1 MGEALCVIPARG
13 GSKRIPRKNIRPLG
27 GLPLIA
33 HPIRAALASRCFA
46 RLVVSTDDEE
56 IASIARQYGAKTPF
70 MREPELAND
79 TAGTAEVVL
88 DAIRR
93 LGAEE
98 TAFTCCLY
106 PTAPLVTPFDLR
118 ESLAALEASD
128 APALLPVTHF
138 DFHPLRALKRNKDG
152 AVEFA
157 WPEHALTRSQD
168 LPELVHDAGAFYWLR
183 TRDFLASGR
192 IVAPAAI
199 GWPMPRLR
207 AVDIDTE
214 EDFAF
219 AELLFAHS
227 SSEGQSN
234 G

>member
-13 GSKRIPRKNIRPLG
+13 GSRRIPRKNIRPLG

-33 HPIRAALASRCFA
+33 HPIRAALASGCFA
-46 RLVVSTDDEE
+46 RIVVSTDDAE
-56 IASIARQYGAKTPF
+56 IAAIAREHGAETPF
-70 MREPELAND
+70 VRDAALAND
-79 TAGTAEVVL
+79 MAGTAEVVL

-98 TAFTCCLY
+98 TTFTCCLY
-106 PTAPLVTPFDLR
+106 PTAPLETQEDLQQ
-118 ESLAALEASD
+118 SLAELEASG

-138 DFHPLRALKRNKDG
+138 DFHPLRALKRNAVG

-192 IVAPAAI
+192 IVAPGAV
-199 GWPMPRLR
+199 GWPIPRLR
-207 AVDIDTE
+207 AIDIDTE

-219 AELLFAHS
+219 AELLFAHTAF
-227 SSEGQSN
+227 GRQ
-234 G
+234 